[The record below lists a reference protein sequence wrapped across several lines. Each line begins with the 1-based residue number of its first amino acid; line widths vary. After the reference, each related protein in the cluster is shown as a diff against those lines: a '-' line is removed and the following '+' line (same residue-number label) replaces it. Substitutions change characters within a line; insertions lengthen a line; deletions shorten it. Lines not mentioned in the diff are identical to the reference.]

1 MEGDIKSALWT
12 VRNQA
17 ESLYPRKED
26 YRTRLEKNKKLVNL
40 LSRILWD
47 TGARRKEQKVFEHSV

>member
-12 VRNQA
+12 ARNQA

-26 YRTRLEKNKKLVNL
+26 YRIPFGKKQE
-40 LSRILWD
+40 
-47 TGARRKEQKVFEHSV
+47 TGKHIIQDPVGDWGQEEGVESI

>member
-12 VRNQA
+12 ARNQA

-26 YRTRLEKNKKLVNL
+26 YRIPFGKKQETGK
-40 LSRILWD
+40 SRILLEI
-47 TGARRKEQKVFEHSV
+47 GARRKE

>member
-12 VRNQA
+12 ARNQA

-26 YRTRLEKNKKLVNL
+26 YRIPFGKKKKLVNL
-40 LSRILWD
+40 LSRLLLEI
-47 TGARRKEQKVFEHSV
+47 GARRKE